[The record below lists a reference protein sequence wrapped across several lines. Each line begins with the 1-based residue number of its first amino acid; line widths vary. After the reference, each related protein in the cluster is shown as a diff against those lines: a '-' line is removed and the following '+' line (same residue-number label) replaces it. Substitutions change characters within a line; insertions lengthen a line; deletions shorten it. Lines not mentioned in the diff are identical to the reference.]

1 MATDRTTN
9 HLAAAAAVLKRT
21 VDRSSSSPAKYP
33 SSLVMLAV
41 EGRCLLGVALL
52 LLGILMMMTLWLLPI
67 GMPTALIGLAL
78 IAAPA
83 GT

>member
-1 MATDRTTN
+1 MAIVRTTN
-9 HLAAAAAVLKRT
+9 HLVAAAAALKRT
-21 VDRSSSSPAKYP
+21 ADQSSSSPAQYP
-33 SSLVMLAV
+33 SPLGMLAV

-67 GMPTALIGLAL
+67 GMPTALIGVAL